1 VTLGA
6 EQVRAILPSAP
17 EPPRA
22 PATPAGRLDS
32 FPGFTWLAAG
42 LIGFT
47 LVHSFA
53 TRGFGTSWT
62 IDAYNG
68 VFLGAALLLHG
79 RPSSFLLACRRGMDS
94 AWGIVVQFPFYA
106 GIFGLM
112 TQTGLGTWIATIFE
126 RFASAGSFPLVVYV
140 YSALMNLFVPSGGSK
155 WLIEAPY
162 LVPAGEALGVS
173 VQAVVLAYAYGDSTT
188 NLIQPFF
195 AIPILAVTRLRFG
208 DVVGYTLLVALV
220 CFAVSAVAMGFMP
233 VRG

>member
-1 VTLGA
+1 
-6 EQVRAILPSAP
+6 
-17 EPPRA
+17 
-22 PATPAGRLDS
+22 
-32 FPGFTWLAAG
+32 
-42 LIGFT
+42 
-47 LVHSFA
+47 
-53 TRGFGTSWT
+53 
-62 IDAYNG
+62 
-68 VFLGAALLLHG
+68 
-79 RPSSFLLACRRGMDS
+79 MDS

-112 TQTGLGTWIATIFE
+112 TQTGLGTWIASLFE
-126 RFASAGSFPLVVYV
+126 RLASAGSFPLVVYV